1 MGEVCLPGLQ
11 GFPVQ
16 VTGWSGF
23 LDKVTIVAPNDIQ
36 LQFSPSSVPM
46 SYDVHTG
53 SFNINMTNTFF
64 MDGSQYTVRAIR
76 LAKPKQEGIS
86 NISTAPIAEFCIW
99 GMPNANSQPK
109 ATVAVLVIPIYIK
122 GESTDPGEAIY
133 ELYRKSSIRLID
145 TIPQGRGTDV
155 VRYSTCIENSQ
166 GSTTTITVAY
176 WAYGAAMTQAQTNRF
191 LPTISPW
198 GVPDILGYDL
208 VTTYEQHEKTREGRV
223 YNKIRGLQ
231 RPYQTAIALGVTT
244 IEFKNSFR
252 LIQDFGQ
259 YQENTKE
266 TSKYKCIRID
276 RSRDIK
282 NNELLIDPATG
293 RRLDDEL
300 KEANDIDSENMDSG
314 AVGAGTIWLR
324 ICIFLGMILGISVL
338 AGLLIVIAQMLF
350 TRKSA
355 GLPPTP
361 EGITQL
367 AESLGP
373 QAGT

>member
-36 LQFSPSSVPM
+36 LQFSPSEVPM
-46 SYDVHTG
+46 KYDVHTG

-64 MDGSQYTVRAIR
+64 MDGTQYTVRAIR
-76 LAKPKQEGIS
+76 LAKPKQDGIS
-86 NISTAPIAEFCIW
+86 NVSTPSIAEFCIW

-109 ATVAVLVIPIYIK
+109 ATVAVLVIPIYLK
-122 GESTDPGEAIY
+122 GDSSDAGEAIY
-133 ELYRKSSIRLID
+133 DLYREANIRLVD
-145 TIPQGRGTDV
+145 TVPQGRGTDV
-155 VRYSTCIENSQ
+155 VRYSTCVENSQ
-166 GSTTTITVAY
+166 GKTTTITVAY
-176 WAYGAAMTQAQTNRF
+176 WAYGAAMKQVQANRF
-191 LPTISPW
+191 LPTLSPW

-208 VTTYEQHEKTREGRV
+208 LTIYEQHEKTREGRV

-231 RPYQTAIALGVTT
+231 RPYQASIVLGVTT

-252 LIQDFGQ
+252 LIQDFSQ
-259 YQENTKE
+259 HQESAKE

-282 NNELLIDPATG
+282 NNELIIDPATG
-293 RRLDDEL
+293 RRFDEELDD
-300 KEANDIDSENMDSG
+300 ANKLDSERSEG
-314 AVGAGTIWLR
+314 SAGILWLR
-324 ICIFLGMILGISVL
+324 ICMILGIILGISVL
-338 AGLLIVIAQMLF
+338 AGLLVIISQIMF

-355 GLPPTP
+355 GLPPTS
-361 EGITQL
+361 EGITKL

>member
-1 MGEVCLPGLQ
+1 
-11 GFPVQ
+11 
-16 VTGWSGF
+16 
-23 LDKVTIVAPNDIQ
+23 
-36 LQFSPSSVPM
+36 
-46 SYDVHTG
+46 
-53 SFNINMTNTFF
+53 
-64 MDGSQYTVRAIR
+64 MDGTQYTVRAIR

-86 NISTAPIAEFCIW
+86 NISTDPIAELCIW

-122 GESTDPGEAIY
+122 GESSDPGEAIY
-133 ELYRKSSIRLID
+133 ELYRKSSIRLVD
-145 TIPQGRGTDV
+145 TVPQGRGTDV
-155 VRYSTCIENSQ
+155 VRYSTCVENSQ
-166 GSTTTITVAY
+166 GKTTTITVAY
-176 WAYGAAMTQAQTNRF
+176 WAYGAAMTQAQANRF
-191 LPTISPW
+191 LPTLSPW

-208 VTTYEQHEKTREGRV
+208 VTIYEQHEKTREKRE
-223 YNKIRGLQ
+223 YNKIRDLQ
-231 RPYQTAIALGVTT
+231 RPYQASIVLGVTT

-252 LIQDFGQ
+252 LIQDFVQ
-259 YQENTKE
+259 HQESAKE

-293 RRLDDEL
+293 RRLDEEL
-300 KEANDIDSENMDSG
+300 KEASELDSEKIE
-314 AVGAGTIWLR
+314 AVVGAGTMWLR
-324 ICIFLGMILGISVL
+324 ICMILGIMLGIAVL
-338 AGLLIVIAQMLF
+338 AGLLVVIAQMLF

-361 EGITQL
+361 EGIIRL

>member
-36 LQFSPSSVPM
+36 LQFSPTEVPT
-46 SYDVHTG
+46 SYNVYLG
-53 SFNINMTNTFF
+53 AININMTNTFF
-64 MDGSQYTVRAIR
+64 MDGTQYAVHAIR

-86 NISTAPIAEFCIW
+86 NISTPPIAEFCIW

-109 ATVAVLVIPIYIK
+109 ASLAVLVIPVYIK
-122 GESTDPGEAIY
+122 GESSDAGEAIY
-133 ELYRKSSIRLID
+133 QLYKGSATRLID
-145 TIPQGRGTDV
+145 TIPQGRGVDV
-155 VRYSTCIENSQ
+155 VRYSTCVENSQ
-166 GSTTTITVAY
+166 GKTTTITVAY
-176 WAYGAAMTQAQTNRF
+176 WAYGVKITQAQANRF
-191 LPTISPW
+191 LPTLSPW
-198 GVPDILGYDL
+198 GIPDILGYDL
-208 VTTYEQHEKTREGRV
+208 VTIYEQHEKTKEGRV
-223 YNKIRGLQ
+223 YNKIRSLQ
-231 RPYQTAIALGVTT
+231 RPYQSAIALGVTT

-259 YQENTKE
+259 HQESAKE
-266 TSKYKCIRID
+266 ISKYKCIRID

-293 RRLDDEL
+293 RRFDEEL
-300 KEANDIDSENMDSG
+300 KEASELDSEKIE
-314 AVGAGTIWLR
+314 AVVGAGTIWIR
-324 ICIFLGMILGISVL
+324 ICIFLGIILGISVL
-338 AGLLIVIAQMLF
+338 AGLLVVIAQMLF

-361 EGITQL
+361 EGIAQL

>member
-1 MGEVCLPGLQ
+1 LKG
-11 GFPVQ
+11 
-16 VTGWSGF
+16 
-23 LDKVTIVAPNDIQ
+23 D
-36 LQFSPSSVPM
+36 SS
-46 SYDVHTG
+46 D
-53 SFNINMTNTFF
+53 
-64 MDGSQYTVRAIR
+64 A
-76 LAKPKQEGIS
+76 
-86 NISTAPIAEFCIW
+86 
-99 GMPNANSQPK
+99 
-109 ATVAVLVIPIYIK
+109 
-122 GESTDPGEAIY
+122 GEAIY
-133 ELYRKSSIRLID
+133 DLYRESNIRLVD
-145 TIPQGRGTDV
+145 TVPQGRGTDV
-155 VRYSTCIENSQ
+155 VRYSTCVENSQ
-166 GSTTTITVAY
+166 GKTTTITVAY
-176 WAYGAAMTQAQTNRF
+176 WAYGAAMTQAQANRF

-208 VTTYEQHEKTREGRV
+208 VTIYEQHEKTREGRV
-223 YNKIRGLQ
+223 YNKIRDLQ

-259 YQENTKE
+259 HQESAKE

-282 NNELLIDPATG
+282 DNELLIDPATG
-293 RRLDDEL
+293 RRFDEEL
-300 KEANDIDSENMDSG
+300 KEASDIDSEQMDTG
-314 AVGAGTIWLR
+314 VVGAGTIWLR

-338 AGLLIVIAQMLF
+338 AGALLIIAQMFF

>member
-11 GFPVQ
+11 GFPVM

-36 LQFSPSSVPM
+36 LQFSPSEVPM

-86 NISTAPIAEFCIW
+86 NMSTAPIAELCIW
-99 GMPNANSQPK
+99 GMPNVNSQPK

-122 GESTDPGEAIY
+122 SESTDPGEAIY
-133 ELYRKSSIRLID
+133 ELYKNSKIHLMD

-155 VRYSTCIENSQ
+155 IRYSTCVENSQ
-166 GSTTTITVAY
+166 GKTTTITVAY
-176 WAYGAAMTQAQTNRF
+176 WAYGAAMTQAQANRF
-191 LPTISPW
+191 LPTLSPW
-198 GVPDILGYDL
+198 GVPDILGYNL
-208 VTTYEQHEKTREGRV
+208 LTIYEQHATTREGRV
-223 YNKIRGLQ
+223 YNKIRGLL
-231 RPYQTAIALGVTT
+231 RPYQAAIALGVTT
-244 IEFKNSFR
+244 LEFKNSFR
-252 LIQDFGQ
+252 LIQDFS
-259 YQENTKE
+259 QEQQSSQE

-282 NNELLIDPATG
+282 NNKLLIDPATG
-293 RRLDDEL
+293 RRFDKEL
-300 KEANDIDSENMDSG
+300 NDINANETENNQPTI
-314 AVGAGTIWLR
+314 GAGTIWLK
-324 ICIFLGMILGISVL
+324 ICMVLGIILGISVL
-338 AGLLIVIAQMLF
+338 AGVLIVIGQMLF

-355 GLPPTP
+355 GLPPTS
-361 EGITQL
+361 EGIIRL